1 MRIPGGIE
9 NPCTPL
15 VFCFTTELVCDV
27 SELPITGTNFTELV
41 HCKNYSPSGYHCKV
55 SYATL
60 TERISCCCLR
70 SARSVMFLGLHFKKK
85 KIPTSCPPPFFI
97 LLMLLL
103 ISSPSLVSSAALT
116 FFSQLPQS
124 FLSRLKVASSSLFR
138 SSPAAEILRPW
149 PP

>member
-9 NPCTPL
+9 NPSTPL
-15 VFCFTTELVCDV
+15 VFCFTTVCDV

-85 KIPTSCPPPFFI
+85 NPNFLSSSFLHFAHAVAHLVTKSCF
-97 LLMLLL
+97 L
-103 ISSPSLVSSAALT
+103 SSSHIFLSAAT
-116 FFSQLPQS
+116 VFSLS
-124 FLSRLKVASSSLFR
+124 SKSCIFLSLSFQSSC
-138 SSPAAEILRPW
+138 
-149 PP
+149 

>member
-9 NPCTPL
+9 NPCAPL
-15 VFCFTTELVCDV
+15 VLCFTTELVCDG

-70 SARSVMFLGLHFKKK
+70 SARSVMFLGLHFKKN
-85 KIPTSCPPPFFI
+85 PNF
-97 LLMLLL
+97 L
-103 ISSPSLVSSAALT
+103 
-116 FFSQLPQS
+116 FSS
-124 FLSRLKVASSSLFR
+124 FLHFAHAVAHLVTKSCLLSSSHIFLSATAVFSL
-138 SSPAAEILRPW
+138 SSKSCIFLSLSFQSSC
-149 PP
+149 